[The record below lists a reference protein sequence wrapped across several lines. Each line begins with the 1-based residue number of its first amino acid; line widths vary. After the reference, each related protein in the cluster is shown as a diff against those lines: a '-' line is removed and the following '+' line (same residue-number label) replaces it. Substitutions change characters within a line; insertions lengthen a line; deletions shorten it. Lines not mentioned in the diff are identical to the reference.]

1 MKAESLTSDR
11 RERIQEGSHHEEPAA
26 PGRRPDHLA
35 HARSQFV
42 RRADH

>member
-11 RERIQEGSHHEEPAA
+11 RERIQEGSHHEKSAPA
-26 PGRRPDHLA
+26 GRRPDHPT
-35 HARSQFV
+35 HARSEFV